1 MTGLAYPRAQVFYRA
16 AMTGDWS
23 KIKDDEL
30 AIQQKLSWG
39 SKLQMQLATVIAPEK
54 ARRKTE
60 EERRKIEEEMQ
71 EEFERSFKEEP
82 TLGTNSKS
90 ENRKTSQASPA
101 YSIRYLAGIS
111 EPLAGKGQ

>member
-39 SKLQMQLATVIAPEK
+39 SKLQMQLATVIALEK

-90 ENRKTSQASPA
+90 ENKPGEP
-101 YSIRYLAGIS
+101 SIFDKIFGRD
-111 EPLAGKGQ
+111 Q